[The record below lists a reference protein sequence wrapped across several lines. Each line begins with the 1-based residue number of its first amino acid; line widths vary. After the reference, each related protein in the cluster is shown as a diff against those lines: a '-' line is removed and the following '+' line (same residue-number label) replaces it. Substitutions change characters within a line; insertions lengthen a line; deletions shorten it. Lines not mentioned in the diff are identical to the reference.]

1 MHHLE
6 ITEDN
11 LAAME
16 SFAEFNAETIE
27 SQRRNAQSVRYR
39 PNKEDRASDR
49 ASEKQTICCDFSYCI
64 FLHLNSF

>member
-16 SFAEFNAETIE
+16 SFGEFNAETIE
-27 SQRRNAQSVRYR
+27 SQRPNGQNVRYR
-39 PNKEDRASDR
+39 PNKEDRASDP
-49 ASEKQTICCDFSYCI
+49 ASERQTIFTTFRIVFSCT
-64 FLHLNSF
+64 